1 MKTFKYLV
9 NGLEVEAKYDE
20 EDIDK
25 VYKPLLYHW
34 YDLYKQKQCR
44 IVIFIA
50 GCPGSG
56 KSTFVSFLEA
66 VSSFFVSVFTFSNL
80 AIFSVSN
87 TSLHTVH
94 SLCFVPSLA
103 TVGC

>member
-20 EDIDK
+20 EGIDK
-25 VYKPLLYHW
+25 VYKPLLNHW

-56 KSTFVSFLEA
+56 
-66 VSSFFVSVFTFSNL
+66 
-80 AIFSVSN
+80 
-87 TSLHTVH
+87 
-94 SLCFVPSLA
+94 
-103 TVGC
+103 

>member
-25 VYKPLLYHW
+25 VYKPLLNHW

-50 GCPGSG
+50 GWKNRPD
-56 KSTFVSFLEA
+56 
-66 VSSFFVSVFTFSNL
+66 FSCKPESILCRNKW
-80 AIFSVSN
+80 I
-87 TSLHTVH
+87 
-94 SLCFVPSLA
+94 CFVGYAIDSEY
-103 TVGC
+103 GSNYGKGFF